1 MGRGLGPAGL
11 FVGVARLPAHQYQG
25 RLRRNCRSA
34 AARSV
39 HTSIF
44 SKASVSPLPPRRPVD
59 VRQTCGVR
67 VYDGAARG
75 TVVCRCFCPFLF
87 ARGAAGI
94 RFGLPRV
101 CTSFRSALPSSS
113 SLRFHTSF
121 RFIPLLR
128 RCLFVTKRAGTSGRT
143 YFAPLVAGG
152 PQEFAGEIYSLLFV
166 GLEPRNVGELCDRHR
181 ERIATG
187 VPCV

>member
-25 RLRRNCRSA
+25 RLRRNRRSA

-44 SKASVSPLPPRRPVD
+44 SKASVAPSPRQPVE

-75 TVVCRCFCPFLF
+75 TVVCRRFRPFLF